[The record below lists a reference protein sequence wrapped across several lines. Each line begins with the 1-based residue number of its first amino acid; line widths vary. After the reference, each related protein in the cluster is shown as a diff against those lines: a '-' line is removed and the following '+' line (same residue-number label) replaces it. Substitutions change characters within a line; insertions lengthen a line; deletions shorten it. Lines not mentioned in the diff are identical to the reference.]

1 MQPSF
6 FAMPK
11 QDFKRHTITA
21 ALPYANGPKHVG
33 HLAGAYLPA
42 DFYVRYLRQ
51 QGKDVAF
58 ICGSDEHGAA
68 ITLQAIKEKTTP
80 KEIVDKYHALLIHC
94 FDKLGISFDI
104 YHRTSDPIHHETAQ
118 AFFTNLYD
126 KGLLKEDFSEQYF
139 DEEAQVFLA
148 DRYIQGTCPICG
160 NADAYG
166 DQCEKCGS
174 TLSPKELINPR
185 STLSG
190 AKPVLKPT
198 KHWFLP
204 LQNYETWLKEWILEG
219 HKADWK
225 PNVYGQ
231 VKSWIDHGLQPR
243 AVTRDL
249 DWGVKV
255 PLPEAA
261 GKVLYVWFDAPIGYI
276 SATRAWAAQTGQN
289 WETWWKDPETRL
301 IHFIGKDNIVFHC
314 IIFPAMLKAHGDFIL
329 PDNVPASEFM
339 NLEGDKMS
347 TSRGWSVEMHEYI
360 EDFPDKPDALR
371 YYLGSNIPEAKDSE
385 FTWKEFQAKYNN
397 ELADILGNFIN
408 RAVVLTHKYYG
419 GEVPAPGAF
428 LAEDQAVLDAMGQA
442 PNLVADNL
450 ENFKFRA
457 AQAEM
462 MNLARAGNKYLADT
476 EPWKLVKTN
485 PERVKTIMYLA
496 LQVAANTAILANPFI
511 PFTANK
517 LKDIFGLAGFDW
529 ALAGKTDLLPA
540 GSRINEAPIL
550 FQKITD
556 EEIEAQL
563 KKLHDKA
570 EKLSAEKKEAKPE
583 IAPAKPAVTFDDFT
597 AMDIRVATILEAEAV
612 PKTQKLLKLKLDTG
626 LDVRTVVSGIA
637 EYFQPESIVGKQVC
651 LLANLAPRQIKGIE
665 SQGMILMAKDAD
677 GRLEFVS
684 PASTVGNGSGVS

>member
-1 MQPSF
+1 MST
-6 FAMPK
+6 MPK

-51 QGKDVAF
+51 KGREVAF

-80 KEIVDKYHALLIHC
+80 KAIVDKYHALLIHC

-104 YHRTSDPIHHETAQ
+104 YHRTSAPIHHETAQ
-118 AFFTNLYD
+118 AFFTNLFE
-126 KGLLKEDFSEQYF
+126 KGLLEEDYSEQYF

-174 TLSPKELINPR
+174 TLSPKELLNPR

-190 AKPVLKPT
+190 GKPILKPT
-198 KHWFLP
+198 KHWYLP
-204 LQNYETWLKEWILEG
+204 LQHYEAWLKEWILEG
-219 HKADWK
+219 HKDDWK
-225 PNVYGQ
+225 PSVYGQ
-231 VKSWIDHGLQPR
+231 VKSWIDSGLQAR

-249 DWGVKV
+249 EWGIKV
-255 PLPEAA
+255 PLPDAE

-276 SATRAWAAQTGQN
+276 SATKQWAKDTGQN

-314 IIFPAMLKAHGDFIL
+314 IIFPAMLKAHGEFIL

-419 GEVPAPGAF
+419 GEVPKPGAF
-428 LAEDQAVLDAMGQA
+428 LAEDKAVLEAIAQA

-476 EPWKLVKTN
+476 EPWKLVKN
-485 PERVKTIMYLA
+485 EPERVKTIMYLA
-496 LQVAANTAILANPFI
+496 LQVAANVTILAQPFI
-511 PFTANK
+511 PFTAEK
-517 LKDIFGLAGFDW
+517 LKDIFKLPGFDW
-529 ALAGKTDLLPA
+529 NSAGKADLLPA
-540 GSRINEAPIL
+540 GNIIEQAPIL

-556 EEIEAQL
+556 EEMEVQL

-570 EKLSAEKKEAKPE
+570 EKLKEGKKEAASE
-583 IAPAKPAVTFDDFT
+583 LAPAKPAVTFDDFA

-637 EYFQPESIVGKQVC
+637 EYFQPEHIVGKQVC
-651 LLANLAPRQIKGIE
+651 LLANLAPRLIKGIE

-684 PASTVGNGSGVS
+684 PASVVGNGSGVS